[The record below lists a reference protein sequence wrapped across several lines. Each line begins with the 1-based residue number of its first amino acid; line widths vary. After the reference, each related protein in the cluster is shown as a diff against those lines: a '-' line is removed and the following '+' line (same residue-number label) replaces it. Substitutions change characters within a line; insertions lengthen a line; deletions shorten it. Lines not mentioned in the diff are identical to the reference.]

1 MSQEQLG
8 KDLKLVEKEDGI
20 DIAVTPTGDL
30 DIVAGD
36 FNLGQS
42 LINKLR
48 TSKGELGDLGH
59 RIYGS
64 RLYELIG
71 EPNNERTREL
81 IRAYVREALLQDAR
95 VKEITYLS
103 LETFKDNPNR
113 IDIRATIT
121 PITGTSLLNIV
132 FPFYLEVAS

>member
-8 KDLKLVEKEDGI
+8 KDLKLVEKENGI
-20 DIAVTPTGDL
+20 DIAVTSEGDL
-30 DIVAGD
+30 DTVVGE

-48 TSKGELGDLGH
+48 TNKGELENLGH

-64 RLYELIG
+64 RLNELIG

-81 IRAYVREALLQDAR
+81 IKAYVREALLQDPR

-103 LETFKDNPNR
+103 LETFRDNPNR
-113 IDIRATIT
+113 IDIKATIT
-121 PITGTSLLNIV
+121 PITGTTLLNIV

>member
-8 KDLKLVEKEDGI
+8 KDIKLVEKEEGI
-20 DIAVTPTGDL
+20 DIAITPYGDL
-30 DIVAGD
+30 DVVSGD

-48 TSKGELGDLGH
+48 TSRGELGNLGH

-64 RLYELIG
+64 RLHELIG
-71 EPNNERTREL
+71 EPNNERTKEL
-81 IRAYVREALLQDAR
+81 IRSYVREALLQDPR
-95 VKEITYLS
+95 IREITYLS
-103 LETFKDNPNR
+103 LETYKDNLNR
-113 IDIRATIT
+113 IDIKATIT